1 MSYLTLDDG
10 TDAADFDSLYGR
22 EWSFIYALE
31 DKIKAN
37 TNAGKPPFDGIDFPE
52 TGKSIGANTLN
63 FLAKALNKS
72 ETFVSAMKTACASKN
87 PQKNVFNFIGKLDFT
102 EVLKDEKNEANLLKI
117 IYNNIK

>member
-1 MSYLTLDDG
+1 MVDLSGGLRYTILKERRNTMSYLTLDDG

-22 EWSFIYALE
+22 EWNFIYALE
-31 DKIKAN
+31 NKIKAN

-87 PQKNVFNFIGKLDFT
+87 AKKMFLI
-102 EVLKDEKNEANLLKI
+102 LLV
-117 IYNNIK
+117 N